1 MMRQPAKPRWRIG
14 LVLACCLGLAACAGP
29 GGFGADDLQPPFR
42 DKTLAMQ
49 SAQGMVTPGTSNKA
63 DVTAAL
69 GPAASVVRFDSGY
82 EVWIYREKPPK
93 SPTPGAELV
102 ILFSPSGIVQ
112 KTRIRP
118 RYEAR
123 AG

>member
-1 MMRQPAKPRWRIG
+1 MTRPAILAQPGAGVLPGAGG
-14 LVLACCLGLAACAGP
+14 LRGSGWLW
-29 GGFGADDLQPPFR
+29 ADDLQPPFR

-49 SAQGMVTPGTSNKA
+49 SAQGMVTPGTSSKA

-82 EVWIYREKPPK
+82 EVWAYREKPPK
-93 SPTPGAELV
+93 STAPGAEFV
-102 ILFSPSGIVQ
+102 ILFAPSGIVQ

-123 AG
+123 AE

>member
-1 MMRQPAKPRWRIG
+1 MMRQPAKPLWRIG
-14 LVLACCLGLAACAGP
+14 LVLACCLVLAACAGP
-29 GGFGADDLQPPFR
+29 GGFGTDDLQPPFR

-49 SAQGMVTPGTSNKA
+49 SAQGMVTAGASSKA

-69 GPAASVVRFDSGY
+69 GPAASIVHFDSGY
-82 EVWIYREKPPK
+82 EVWVYREKPPK
-93 SPTPGAELV
+93 SPAPGAELV